1 MTDEAIAAGRSAVR
15 SKTAK
20 HALSRRRIGV
30 AHIVFFV
37 VAASSPLTVAAGGMP
52 LSYATTGVVGIP
64 VIYLVL
70 AVVLALFSAGYAA
83 MSRHI
88 SNAGAF
94 YAYVAQGL
102 GRIPGVGA
110 SFVALVAYNGMQTGL
125 YGLFGF
131 AAAGV
136 ISAELGVDLPWWVVS
151 LAALLLIA
159 FFGYRRIDL
168 NARVLAVLL
177 ICESIIV
184 VVFDISQVTSAPA
197 GLTMDAFSWSALT
210 TGAVGAG
217 FCWVM
222 ASFMGFESGAIY
234 SEECRD
240 PRRTVGR
247 ATYIAVG
254 IIGVFYA
261 FTAWAMGIGTGVDQ
275 IIDKAGEHGP
285 DLPFVL
291 GSDVMGPTFG
301 RLGAIFLVTAV
312 FAALLSFHNAV
323 ARYFFSLGREGVLP
337 RYLGRA
343 HLKHGSP
350 HVGSVTQSVIAA
362 VVVLI
367 FAVIGDDP
375 TETLFNW
382 FTNFGA
388 LGVILLLVVTSVSVI
403 GFFMR
408 NQRGESGWNRVVAP
422 TLASAALTV
431 ILVVALVNFHA
442 LLGTP
447 PGSVLNWLIPSLVLI
462 AGFIGLAYGWWIKG
476 NRPSTY
482 AQIGQGAAATHDAD
496 TLLN

>member
-1 MTDEAIAAGRSAVR
+1 MADEAIAAGRSVPA
-15 SKTAK
+15 TTPAK
-20 HALSRRRIGV
+20 HELSRRRIGV
-30 AHIVFFV
+30 VHIVFFV
-37 VAASSPLTVAAGGMP
+37 VAASSPLTVAAGGLP

-64 VIYLVL
+64 VIYLIL
-70 AVVLALFSAGYAA
+70 ATVLALFSAGYAA

-110 SFVALVAYNGMQTGL
+110 SFVAIMAYNAMQTGL

-136 ISAELGVDLPWWVVS
+136 ITAELGVDVPWWAVS
-151 LAALLLIA
+151 LAAILLIA
-159 FFGYRRIDL
+159 FLGYRRIDL

-184 VVFDISQVTSAPA
+184 LVFDVSQIASAPA
-197 GLTMDAFSWSALT
+197 GPTMDALSWSALT

-254 IIGVFYA
+254 VIGVFYA
-261 FTAWAMGIGTGVDQ
+261 FTAWAMGIGAGVDRVVDQ
-275 IIDKAGEHGP
+275 AGEHGP
-285 DLPFVL
+285 DLLFVL
-291 GSDVMGPTFG
+291 GSGTMGPTFG
-301 RLGAIFLVTAV
+301 RIGAIFLVTAV

-337 RYLGRA
+337 RKLGRA
-343 HLKHGSP
+343 HPRHGSP
-350 HVGSVTQSVIAA
+350 HVGSATQTVIAA
-362 VVVLI
+362 AVVLV

-382 FTNFGA
+382 FTNLGA
-388 LGVILLLVVTSVSVI
+388 LGVILLLVITSISVV
-403 GFFMR
+403 GFFSR
-408 NQRGESGWNRVVAP
+408 DPRGEDHWSRMVAP
-422 TLASAALTV
+422 ALAGAALTV
-431 ILVVALVNFHA
+431 ILVLAIINFHA

-447 PGSVLNWLIPSLVLI
+447 PDSVLNWLIPSLVVI
-462 AGFIGLAYGWWIKG
+462 AGIIGLGYGRWIKA
-476 NRPSTY
+476 NRPGTY
-482 AQIGQGAAATHDAD
+482 ARIGQGAGAAQEALDR
-496 TLLN
+496 